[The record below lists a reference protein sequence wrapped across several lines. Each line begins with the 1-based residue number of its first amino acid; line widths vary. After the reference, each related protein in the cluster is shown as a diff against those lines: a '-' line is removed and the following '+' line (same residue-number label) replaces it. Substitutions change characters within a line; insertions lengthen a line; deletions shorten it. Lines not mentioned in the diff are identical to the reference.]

1 MSNFEEKL
9 AAWDSKAPLMKKEA
23 ISPGAAAVG
32 ASMLAG
38 SGSGG
43 VIGGIK
49 GLGLLGVAV
58 PAAGVADTASYRVNR
73 FVNSGLRGLAARV
86 KADEVFANKMVG
98 SLANLTSDIGED
110 LREKAIK
117 GYKKRVNAPKHRA
130 VLKELLTND
139 EVISQADSS
148 QVANLFDSMTKIAPN
163 MSKHKE
169 AVRSFMRQGLA
180 HEGGVDPLTFGQ
192 LARAEAALT
201 GASFKGLD

>member
-38 SGSGG
+38 SGGGG
-43 VIGGIK
+43 VIGGLK
-49 GLGLLGVAV
+49 GLGLLSVAV
-58 PAAGVADTASYRVNR
+58 PAAGVADTTSYRVNR
-73 FVNSGLRGLAARV
+73 FVNSGLSGLSARIR
-86 KADEVFANKMVG
+86 ADEMFANKMIG
-98 SLANLTSDIGED
+98 SLANLTADIGEEFKD
-110 LREKAIK
+110 KAISLAR
-117 GYKKRVNAPKHRA
+117 KRINAPKHRA
-130 VLKELLTND
+130 VLKDLLRND
-139 EVISQADSS
+139 EVIAQADST

-180 HEGGVDPLTFGQ
+180 NEGGIDPLTFGQ

-201 GASFKGLD
+201 GQSFKGLD